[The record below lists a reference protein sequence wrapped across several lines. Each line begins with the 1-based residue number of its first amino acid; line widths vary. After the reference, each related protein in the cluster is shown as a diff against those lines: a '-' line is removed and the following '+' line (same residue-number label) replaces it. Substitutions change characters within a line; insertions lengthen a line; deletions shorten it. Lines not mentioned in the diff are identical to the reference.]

1 MVKTIR
7 KQLYRTK
14 LMNLFRTADLC
25 FRFERNKR
33 QLTSYPKILD
43 VRFPTGRVQYVFSLP
58 VGLDPKELKKKE
70 YFFKQVFGNIELRGD
85 IGKFVL
91 DVYNELQETTY
102 NYSYEK
108 YAEEME
114 KVKLPILA
122 GKDLKGK
129 LHVYD
134 MVEHPHLLIAGETGS
149 GKSVTLRS
157 ILTSLI
163 LHKRQG
169 LELYLADLKRS
180 EFHVFRHIDIVKA
193 VMTKK
198 EDIYRSC
205 VRLQKEIQERGNL
218 LDAYEVAHIDDY
230 NKLKDVEKKPYIV
243 FCIDEFALL
252 KKEKEIMAIIEEISC
267 IGRALGVFLIL
278 SLQRPDAKIMD
289 GQLKNNLTVRFA
301 FQHSDKINSDITL
314 GRGTKEDASK
324 LERPGQFYF
333 KNVGITELQAPFLD
347 LDPAREL
354 LEKFKIRKHQKNV
367 NDEVI
372 DVQADEEQEETFA
385 DLLPPFEFNLLEVED
400 DEGKGQSD
408 SQRSKEVSSAFQ
420 GSAD

>member
-1 MVKTIR
+1 M
-7 KQLYRTK
+7 
-14 LMNLFRTADLC
+14 
-25 FRFERNKR
+25 
-33 QLTSYPKILD
+33 
-43 VRFPTGRVQYVFSLP
+43 
-58 VGLDPKELKKKE
+58 
-70 YFFKQVFGNIELRGD
+70 RGD
-85 IGKFVL
+85 TEKFVL
-91 DVYNELQETTY
+91 EVYQELQKTTY
-102 NYSYEK
+102 NYSYEEF
-108 YAEEME
+108 AEEME
-114 KVKLPILA
+114 KSKLPILA
-122 GKDLKGK
+122 GKDLKGN

-193 VMTKK
+193 VMTRK
-198 EDIYRSC
+198 EDIYRCC
-205 VRLQKEIQERGNL
+205 VRLQKEMQERGDL
-218 LDAYEVAHIDDY
+218 LDAYEVAHIDDF

-278 SLQRPDAKIMD
+278 SLQRPDAKIME

-324 LERPGQFYF
+324 LERPGQFYI
-333 KNVGITELQAPFLD
+333 KNVEITELQAPFLD
-347 LDPAREL
+347 LEPAKEL
-354 LEKFKIRKHQKNV
+354 LEKIKIRKHQVNV

-372 DVQADEEQEETFA
+372 DIKADEVEEETFA

-400 DEGKGQSD
+400 DEGKRQSD
-408 SQRSKEVSSAFQ
+408 FERSQNVSGSFQ